1 MNTTQTSDRVAG
13 GAPRS
18 EAWTL
23 QVVARVKQ
31 GDRQAVRHLYARY
44 APAVR
49 TSVAPI
55 LRDPDAVDDVVQTT
69 FLKLLTRLDRY
80 RPGDVPFEAWLLRVA
95 RNAAIDELRRRRS
108 RESVPMHERDG
119 ASSGGASPELPA
131 ALERLPA
138 TYREVLLLRHV
149 VGLSVQET
157 ADRLGTTPKTL
168 RMLQERACAALRGEL
183 AARAPEHR
191 SRPSGT
197 RPVVERLA

>member
-1 MNTTQTSDRVAG
+1 MNNTRTRA
-13 GAPRS
+13 

-69 FLKLLTRLDRY
+69 FLKLLTRLDAY
-80 RPGDVPFEAWLLRVA
+80 QPGDVPFEAWLLRVA
-95 RNAAIDELRRRRS
+95 RNAAIDELRRRR
-108 RESVPMHERDG
+108 RRDSVPMSDGDG
-119 ASSGGASPELPA
+119 AQAGPSAPELPV
-131 ALERLPA
+131 ALDRLPA
-138 TYREVLLLRHV
+138 AYREVLLLRHV

-157 ADRLGTTPKTL
+157 ADRLGTTPRTV
-168 RMLQERACAALRGEL
+168 RTLQERACAALRAEL
-183 AARAPEHR
+183 AAQAPGEHR
-191 SRPSGT
+191 RRPAVA